1 MTNLMNQ
8 KENLMSIPE
17 EQFSKYDVADHL
29 TSRVEIAA
37 YLEAAKEEN
46 DPSLLAAVMEDIR
59 QIETVQHASK
69 TRILP

>member
-1 MTNLMNQ
+1 MNQ
-8 KENLMSIPE
+8 KENLKSIPE

>member
-1 MTNLMNQ
+1 MNQ
-8 KENLMSIPE
+8 KENLKSIPE

-29 TSRVEIAA
+29 TNRVEIAA

-46 DPSLLAAVMEDIR
+46 DPSILAAVMEDIR

>member
-1 MTNLMNQ
+1 MNQ

>member
-8 KENLMSIPE
+8 KGNLKGVPE

-46 DPSLLAAVMEDIR
+46 DPSLLAAVMEDIHR
-59 QIETVQHASK
+59 IEALQSK
-69 TRILP
+69 GYSQ